1 MLWVCSELHE
11 HFPTVPEPIRE
22 YIEEVQKHLEAVTQY
37 DGPDMSLEDKLNF
50 LRETRHAFGRTA
62 LVLSGGGAL
71 GAFHIVSLFWMCLL
85 SCLRSNGCM
94 LLGHCVPC
102 RIVPANLSYEASEGC
117 SCTHLTTPCLVQG
130 VVKALREQGLLP
142 RVIAGSSVGSIGERC
157 QPCTVLASSAR

>member
-1 MLWVCSELHE
+1 MCSMLRQAQDHAGCADTVLWACSELHE

-71 GAFHIVSLFWMCLL
+71 GAFHIVSLFWMSLV
-85 SCLRSNGCM
+85 SCLRPNGYM
-94 LLGHCVPC
+94 PSGHCGPC
-102 RIVPANLSYEASEGC
+102 RIL
-117 SCTHLTTPCLVQG
+117 LIIL
-130 VVKALREQGLLP
+130 KAALP
-142 RVIAGSSVGSIGERC
+142 H
-157 QPCTVLASSAR
+157 T

>member
-1 MLWVCSELHE
+1 MCSMLRQAQDHNGCADIVLWACSELHE

-71 GAFHIVSLFWMCLL
+71 GAFHIVSLFWMSLV
-85 SCLRSNGCM
+85 SCLRPSGNM
-94 LLGHCVPC
+94 PSGHCGPC
-102 RIVPANLSYEASEGC
+102 RIL
-117 SCTHLTTPCLVQG
+117 LIIL
-130 VVKALREQGLLP
+130 KAALP
-142 RVIAGSSVGSIGERC
+142 H
-157 QPCTVLASSAR
+157 T